1 MNNKVNY
8 TLVGF
13 IVLLGFT
20 LMMGFSYWL
29 LKPTSKDDST
39 IYIIYFDESV
49 LGLNIDAPVK
59 YRGLSVGKVTK
70 LNLDPNNREQVEV
83 QVTVQKDTPIK
94 TNTLAKLTPQ
104 GITGL
109 SYINLIMSESD
120 ASPLVATNGQKYP
133 VIPSAPSFMDT
144 IERSLGDVSVNL
156 SEALSRTAELLD
168 DKNKEQFALI
178 LSKSASVLDKIDRT
192 LSEEMITNFQATMQS
207 LRVTSQELEHLAP
220 KMDALVQR
228 SVLFEDEIAA
238 SIGSIK
244 QTYLNVG
251 LTMDRFRDALES
263 GQFNIKEIASDVVPN
278 MNHTLIELQQILSK
292 TEDVLEKYERSPAD
306 LFLRQ
311 EEIKKGPGEE

>member
-13 IVLLGFT
+13 IVLFGFT

-29 LKPTSKDDST
+29 LKPTSKDDAT
-39 IYIIYFDESV
+39 IYNIYFDESV

-83 QVTVQKDTPIK
+83 QVAVQKDTPIK

-109 SYINLIMSESD
+109 SYINLIMSEND
-120 ASPLVATNGQKYP
+120 AMPLVANEGEKYP
-133 VIPSAPSFMDT
+133 IIPSAPSFMDT

-156 SEALSRTAELLD
+156 SETLSRTADILD

-178 LSKSASVLDKIDRT
+178 LSKSASILEKIDRT
-192 LSEEMITNFQATMQS
+192 LSEETITNFQETMQS
-207 LRVTSQELEHLAP
+207 LRVTSQKLEHLAP
-220 KMDALVQR
+220 KIDALVQR
-228 SVLFEDEIAA
+228 SVKFEDEIST

-251 LTMDRFRDALES
+251 LTMDRFREALES

-278 MNHTLIELQQILSK
+278 LNSALLEMQQVLSK
-292 TEDVLEKYERSPAD
+292 TEDFLEKHERSPAD
-306 LFLRQ
+306 IFFRQ

>member
-8 TLVGF
+8 TFVGF
-13 IVLLGFT
+13 IVLFGFI
-20 LMMGFSYWL
+20 LMVGFSYWL

-70 LNLDPNNREQVEV
+70 LNLDPKNKEQVEV

-120 ASPLVATNGQKYP
+120 AMPLTPTSSQKYP
-133 VIPSAPSFMDT
+133 VIPSSPSFMDT

-156 SEALSRTAELLD
+156 SETLSRTAELLD
-168 DKNKEQFALI
+168 DKNKEQFSLI
-178 LSKSASVLDKIDRT
+178 LSRSASVLDKIDRT
-192 LSEEMITNFQATMQS
+192 LDEKTITNFHQTMHS
-207 LRVTSQELEHLAP
+207 LRVTSQKFEQMAPQLE
-220 KMDALVQR
+220 ALIQR
-228 SVLFEDEIAA
+228 SERFEDEISS
-238 SIGSIK
+238 SIISIK

-251 LTMDRFRDALES
+251 NTMNRFRDALES

-278 MNHTLIELQQILSK
+278 LNHTLVEMQQVLSK
-292 TEDVLEKYERSPAD
+292 TEDVLEKYERSPGD
-306 LFLRQ
+306 IFFKK
-311 EEIKKGPGEE
+311 EEIRKGPGEE

>member
-13 IVLLGFT
+13 IILFGFI

-39 IYIIYFDESV
+39 IYVIYFDESV

-70 LNLDPNNREQVEV
+70 LNLDPNNREQVKV
-83 QVTVQKDTPIK
+83 QVSVQKDTPIK

-120 ASPLVATNGQKYP
+120 AMPLAPVGEQEFP

-156 SEALSRTAELLD
+156 SETLSRTADLLD

-178 LSKSASVLDKIDRT
+178 LSKSALVLDKIDRT
-192 LSEEMITNFQATMQS
+192 LNEETIANFHETMQS
-207 LRVTSQELEHLAP
+207 LRVTSQKLEQISP
-220 KMDALVQR
+220 KVENLVAR
-228 SVLFEDEIAA
+228 SIKFEDEISH
-238 SIGSIK
+238 SIDAIK
-244 QTYLNVG
+244 QTYLSVG
-251 LTMDRFRDALES
+251 NTMNLFKNALEN
-263 GQFNIKEIASDVVPN
+263 GQFNIKSIASDVVPN
-278 MNHTLIELQQILSK
+278 INNTLLELQQLLSK
-292 TEDVLEKYERSPAD
+292 TEDVLEKYERSPGD
-306 LFLRQ
+306 ILFRQ